1 MFEDS
6 LNTPNR
12 PNRIGEQLPYFEF
25 EDDPNSPFHR
35 VHLLQDGGLGVCWK
49 TPVPPSYSYDEGHL
63 ITTNEWRTFLE
74 GLPPDYEAQI
84 IITSHNNLLDKMR
97 HYLSRSPEEERPR
110 YLREARAEKIL
121 EAGYRGYALAEN
133 AYSMLRDSYMVITL
147 RGPDQMH
154 KLGAMAVF
162 VNAAYQALAM
172 GVQMLGF
179 QEAKFISRMLDGIM
193 KESMADFRETLMSA
207 ENTLT
212 GMFNLHRMSLEEL
225 KEHYWTTYCP
235 SYKDPI
241 QKITVDKNTDYNEQ
255 LFPQPIEHEHD
266 LVQIGNDYFGVVMM
280 AMMPDAVDTDY
291 LGIIRRTLVTQHSV
305 FINFTQANQTMEKMK
320 LTAGAELRRRI
331 AGAFNKEE
339 ATAYGEEASQVKY
352 RLFDG
357 RKIMF
362 AMLGVIIHGYSRE
375 DVEDRM
381 LRVNANFKKLSVV
394 PDVERGMA
402 LHALS
407 YSFPLV
413 WRQKYSKPF
422 ARTRRVLSDDIAD
435 LVPIHGHWGGHSQ
448 PHTEYEK
455 HMPQSMYVNRD
466 GEVTFFDHTSP
477 EFVNW
482 HYAITG
488 TSGSGKSFAVVDLTL
503 QLFSAGI
510 EKQYLMT
517 IKDDYDR
524 FAETM
529 GRLIVVDLD
538 RQNSCINPFAG
549 EITKHRLQQWSN
561 AVELMVR
568 KGEFDTT
575 RVEGRV
581 IEQVVQYAYDIVPQ
595 GDVLRPTWI
604 REAFFKFPYADEQQR
619 DAGLQMAEEI
629 GSYCEDGIYGGLF
642 DGPPSVTED
651 DGLVVFNLMNVL
663 NEKIA
668 DVIVNAVFTMLDNV
682 MYLGDRAEKK
692 HLLVD
697 EMISMI
703 SARGGQAVASQL
715 KRAFR
720 TYRSLNCMCGIASQN
735 EEDLTTE
742 VGQAIIGN
750 ITKRMILKPRREMVP
765 LLMQTLGLKSD
776 RHERNV
782 LTLDT
787 RPGYYSE
794 FYLMSPHGE
803 VVCRLLPDKLTY
815 ALATTT
821 PDDVSELRRMQED
834 ECDGNAWRASLLFA
848 ERYPNGVRAAKLASE
863 DENR

>member
-1 MFEDS
+1 MFEDYLS
-6 LNTPNR
+6 SPER
-12 PNRIGEQLPYFEF
+12 PNQIGEQLPYFEF
-25 EDDPNSPFHR
+25 EDDPNSPFYR

-74 GLPPDYEAQI
+74 GLPPEYEAQV

-97 HYLSRSPEEERPR
+97 HYLSRSPEDERPR
-110 YLREARAEKIL
+110 YLRESRAEKIL
-121 EAGYRGYALAEN
+121 EAGYRGYPLTEN
-133 AYSMLRDSYMVITL
+133 AYSMLRDSYMMITL

-179 QEAKFISRMLDGIM
+179 QEVKFISRMLDGIM

-225 KEHYWTTYCP
+225 KEHYWNTYCP
-235 SYKDPI
+235 SYKEPSQKVTIDP
-241 QKITVDKNTDYNEQ
+241 QMDYNDQ
-255 LFPQPIEHEHD
+255 LFPVPIEHEHD
-266 LVQIGNDYFGVVMM
+266 LVQIGDDYFGIVMM

-362 AMLGVIIHGYSRE
+362 AMVGVIIHGYTRE

-407 YSFPLV
+407 YSFPLA

-455 HMPQSMYVNRD
+455 HMPQAMYINRD

-538 RQNSCINPFAG
+538 RQNSCINPFGG
-549 EITKHRLQQWSN
+549 EISKHRLQQWSN

-581 IEQVVQYAYDIVPQ
+581 IEQVVQYAYDIVPE
-595 GDVLRPTWI
+595 GDILRPTWI
-604 REAFFKFPYADEQQR
+604 REAFFKFPYGDEQQR
-619 DAGLQMAEEI
+619 EAGLQMAEEI

-642 DGPPSVTED
+642 DGPPSITED

-682 MYLGDRAEKK
+682 MYLGDRSEKK

-703 SARGGQAVASQL
+703 SARGGQAVAGQL

-750 ITKRMILKPRREMVP
+750 ITKRLILKPRREMVP
-765 LLMQTLGLKSD
+765 LLMQTLGLKSE
-776 RHERNV
+776 RHERNI
-782 LTLDT
+782 LSLDT
-787 RPGYYSE
+787 RPGYFSE

-821 PDDVSELRRMQED
+821 PDDVSELIRIRDD
-834 ECDGNAWRASLLFA
+834 ECDGDAWRATLLFA
-848 ERYPNGVRAAKLASE
+848 ERYPNGVRAAKLAE
-863 DENR
+863 E